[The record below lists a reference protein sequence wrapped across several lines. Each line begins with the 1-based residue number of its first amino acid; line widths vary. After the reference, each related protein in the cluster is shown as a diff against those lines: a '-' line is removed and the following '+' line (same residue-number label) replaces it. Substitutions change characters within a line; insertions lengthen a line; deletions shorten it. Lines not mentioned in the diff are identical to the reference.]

1 MAINYREIL
10 DTYERLQDEANAA
23 NQRRYDQLLG
33 TIRGGRE
40 STMGLLEGLGESEL
54 GRIDQRREQE
64 RGRAEQD
71 LISRGLGNTTIR
83 ESVLRGVEDDAG
95 RLRNELTEDVSRQ
108 KAGVEQAFTSML
120 AQAIEGRTD
129 RGPDLGAMAQLL
141 QQAASGPDGT
151 LHTGLSANAR
161 AGRSAFG
168 TPSRYFNRGGGG
180 GGGGG
185 GAGFQPATGS
195 SGGSTS
201 GFRLGGGGGSS
212 MSTGGAQY
220 TPPRS
225 ERGGGV
231 SGALRGSASQAA
243 SRQASGGSGGGF
255 GRIGPA
261 GSLGG
266 GALDGLLTEE
276 DLRLQQRGTAQGA
289 PDLSA
294 YANPGNQ
301 PFDDLAGLADLDL
314 GGGDDAGGGGGGGVD
329 TEHWQRIYDKGPGLI
344 GENYDLWKRAKEKL
358 GL

>member
-1 MAINYREIL
+1 MAINYRDIL
-10 DTYERLQDEANAA
+10 NTYEQLQNEANAA

-40 STMGLLEGLGESEL
+40 STMGLLEGLGDSEL

-64 RGRAEQD
+64 RGRSEQD

-108 KAGVEQAFTSML
+108 KAGVEQNFTAML

-129 RGPDLGAMAQLL
+129 RGPDLGAMAQLM
-141 QQAASGPDGT
+141 QMAASEPGGT
-151 LHTGLSANAR
+151 LHTGMSANAR

-185 GAGFQPATGS
+185 QGFTPATGT

-201 GFRLGGGGGSS
+201 GFQSSRGGGGGGGR
-212 MSTGGAQY
+212 TGGAQY

-225 ERGGGV
+225 ASGGGV
-231 SGALRGSASQAA
+231 SGALRGNATQAA
-243 SRQASGGSGGGF
+243 SRQASGDTGGGF
-255 GRIGPA
+255 ARMGPA
-261 GSLGG
+261 GSLSGG
-266 GALDGLLTEE
+266 SDYLTAD
-276 DLRLQQRGTAQGA
+276 DLRLQQRNQAQPTTGIS
-289 PDLSA
+289 D
-294 YANPGNQ
+294 YANTGNEA
-301 PFDDLAGLADLDL
+301 FSDLADLGNLDL
-314 GGGDDAGGGGGGGVD
+314 GGGGGGGGAEPD
-329 TEHWQRIYDKGPGLI
+329 SDHWQRIYDRGPGLI
-344 GENYDLWKRAKEKL
+344 SENYDQWMRAKQKL